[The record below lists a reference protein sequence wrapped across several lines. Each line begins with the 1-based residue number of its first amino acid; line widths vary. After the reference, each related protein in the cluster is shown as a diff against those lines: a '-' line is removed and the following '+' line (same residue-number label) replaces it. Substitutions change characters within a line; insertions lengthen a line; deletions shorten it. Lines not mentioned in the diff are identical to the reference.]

1 MWNLTYFGSF
11 GLDVDDGNSQVSGDA
26 TTQWEWNIRHRTNIA
41 VGNCEGSS
49 SHRRLSEEMLQ
60 VVRLNVRSVSRFS
73 EMEEIS
79 AMPD

>member
-1 MWNLTYFGSF
+1 MSTVRRRKFFQISVFVMWNLTYFGSF

-49 SHRRLSEEMLQ
+49 SHRRFVLL
-60 VVRLNVRSVSRFS
+60 
-73 EMEEIS
+73 
-79 AMPD
+79 